1 MYLIINKADC
11 YIEESNGI
19 KYLIFAFT
27 DRNKEVLTKYA
38 KLWNKIKYLI
48 KTINGCEEGKY
59 EKYFKKIKFNSD
71 DYIYL

>member
-11 YIEESNGI
+11 YIEESNGS

-48 KTINGCEEGKY
+48 KTINGGEEGKY